1 MWVWEGGR
9 AGGWVGRCMWEGGRV
24 GRCVGAYGATGTLTA
39 CMQMRRNEGAALGGS
54 AQPAGLWVRWEWEK
68 GSYRYKRVLHVVE
81 DAAKA

>member
-1 MWVWEGGR
+1 
-9 AGGWVGRCMWEGGRV
+9 
-24 GRCVGAYGATGTLTA
+24 
-39 CMQMRRNEGAALGGS
+39 MQVRRNEGAALGDN